1 MHEDA
6 NDDEVED
13 DGNTEAGQEVVGEQ
27 PVVEP
32 AVGVGVQQQQL
43 PSSATCLRRPAVC
56 PLYARSV
63 GQSQCARAHLSWT
76 QDHVG
81 HLRSD
86 PE

>member
-1 MHEDA
+1 MLEDA

-13 DGNTEAGQEVVGEQ
+13 DGNREGGQEVVGEQ
-27 PVVEP
+27 PVGEP
-32 AVGVGVQQQQL
+32 AVGVGVQKQQQQL

-76 QDHVG
+76 Q
-81 HLRSD
+81 
-86 PE
+86 E